1 MKPAVLQGAVVYRA
15 YQGGMNMADYMDVM
29 GMTGGVTAEAA
40 RRVKGTEK
48 SRSSQAGQT
57 RHGQPQSAGKS
68 ESSSP
73 AASYMK
79 NGVEQTPE
87 DVKDAQSAIALEEEE
102 QAAEKEAAVSAE
114 ETDQEKFQ
122 KFLEEFQERQNAF
135 FQRLLKQ
142 MQEQIR
148 NAKKKKGTKKLNY
161 NYHRVS
167 GTIMR
172 AKTTTQ
178 AGLALSSASAALAAV
193 KRQAASGQYKSSDV
207 EVALQHAQRMVRTAR
222 KKVNNMRM
230 ESTHKKQDNHAVNS
244 AKQKP
249 KMKKISIEAKRQK
262 KIFDLERE
270 LLRKQRKEQN
280 SNRRNEMMELTL
292 ADMTYLKRRIEQLKQ
307 DEYNQFSAD
316 QDSFTA
322 SMEGMAAAAGQ
333 ETESAAAVAEQGMEA
348 QAEAA
353 GGEAAAVPAGGGEA

>member
-1 MKPAVLQGAVVYRA
+1 MV
-15 YQGGMNMADYMDVM
+15 NYMDVI
-29 GMTGGVTAEAA
+29 GMTGGAPAEAS
-40 RRVKGTEK
+40 RRAGGTEK
-48 SRSSQAGQT
+48 SRGSQAGQA
-57 RHGQPQSAGKS
+57 RPSQAQLMGNR
-68 ESSSP
+68 EVSSP

-87 DVKDAQSAIALEEEE
+87 NVKEAQSAIALEEEE
-102 QAAEKEAAVSAE
+102 KAAEQEAAVSAE
-114 ETDQEKFQ
+114 ETDQERFR
-122 KFLEEFQERQNAF
+122 KFLEEFQERQDAF

-148 NAKKKKGTKKLNY
+148 NAKKNKGTKKLNY
-161 NYHRVS
+161 NYQRVS
-167 GTIMR
+167 STIMR
-172 AKTTTQ
+172 AKTSTQ

-207 EVALQHAQRMVRTAR
+207 EIALQHAQRMVRTAR
-222 KKVNNMRM
+222 KKVNNMRT
-230 ESTHKKQDNHAVNS
+230 EAAHKKLDNRTVNG

-249 KMKKISIEAKRQK
+249 KAKKIAVEVKRQQ
-262 KIFDLERE
+262 KIFDLEKE

-307 DEYNQFSAD
+307 EGYNQFSSD

-322 SMEGMAAAAGQ
+322 SMEGMAAAAAGQ
-333 ETESAAAVAEQGMEA
+333 ETESAAEVAEQGMEA

-353 GGEAAAVPAGGGEA
+353 GGEAMPAGGGEA

>member
-1 MKPAVLQGAVVYRA
+1 
-15 YQGGMNMADYMDVM
+15 MADYMDVM
-29 GMTGGVTAEAA
+29 GMAGSASAEASKRA
-40 RRVKGTEK
+40 RGTER
-48 SRSSQAGQT
+48 SRSSQTGQT
-57 RHGQPQSAGKS
+57 KPSQAQAAGKS
-68 ESSSP
+68 EISSP

-87 DVKDAQSAIALEEEE
+87 DVKEAQAAIALEEEE
-102 QAAEKEAAVSAE
+102 KAAEKEAAVSAE
-114 ETDQEKFQ
+114 ETNQEKFQ

-135 FQRLLKQ
+135 FQRLLKE

-148 NAKKKKGTKKLNY
+148 KAKKKKGTKRLNY
-161 NYHRVS
+161 NFNRVS

-172 AKTTTQ
+172 AKTSTQ
-178 AGLALSSASAALAAV
+178 AGLALSSASAALASV

-207 EVALQHAQRMVRTAR
+207 DVALQHAYKMVRTAR
-222 KKVNNMRM
+222 KKVNNMRT
-230 ESTHKKQDNHAVNS
+230 EAVHKKRDNHMVNS
-244 AKQKP
+244 VKQKP
-249 KMKKISIEAKRQK
+249 KAKKVAIEAKRQQ
-262 KIFDLERE
+262 KIFDLEKE

-292 ADMTYLKRRIEQLKQ
+292 ADLTYLKRRIQQLRQ
-307 DEYNQFSAD
+307 EEYNQFSAD

-333 ETESAAAVAEQGMEA
+333 ETEAAADVAEQGMEA

-353 GGEAAAVPAGGGEA
+353 ASSEAAAPAGGGEA